1 MEQLLM
7 SLREALER
15 MSCKQRNEKERRE
28 EKNSIGVDRYLDF
41 SEAFDTVSWNLN
53 WKINSSQL
61 GWRQLCVDWILA
73 KRQMKKFIMN
83 SCVTRWLEMSSG
95 VIVSLGLLC
104 IFINDLEKDT

>member
-41 SEAFDTVSWNLN
+41 SEAFDTVS
-53 WKINSSQL
+53 
-61 GWRQLCVDWILA
+61 
-73 KRQMKKFIMN
+73 
-83 SCVTRWLEMSSG
+83 
-95 VIVSLGLLC
+95 
-104 IFINDLEKDT
+104 